1 MTSKST
7 TQPHIT
13 VYRGWKDSGKYVWSP
28 FVTKLEFRLRYGG
41 LTYEVEEG
49 STFKAPK
56 GKVPYITI
64 AEKDHESGDMG
75 SSTCLADSTLII
87 QALVENGLLE
97 DINASLSPVDRAH
110 DLALRT
116 LLEDKLYFYH
126 VRIFFPSFS
135 GDESSDIER

>member
-56 GKVPYITI
+56 GKVPYLTI
-64 AEKDHESGDMG
+64 AEKDYESGDMR
-75 SSTCLADSTLII
+75 SSTCLADSTFII

-110 DLALRT
+110 DLALRA

-126 VRIFFPSFS
+126 VRIFFS
-135 GDESSDIER
+135 IRLRR